1 MMKPV
6 VQPVLF
12 GYFRLDGGAMF
23 GVVPKPLWER
33 KNKADERN
41 RILLALRSLLI
52 KGKDFR
58 ALVDLGISNKMSP
71 RLRDI
76 YGYQEEE
83 GGIEGVLARHGES
96 TDTITHMIITHL
108 HFDHAS
114 GATMLKDGKIVPTF
128 PNARYM
134 VQRTHLEWALQP
146 SLRDRASF
154 FKEDFEPLLDRGLVH
169 TVDGDCEV
177 LNGVFV
183 QKCDGHTLGIQTVRV
198 ETEVGTVVY
207 PSDEIPTSSHIP
219 LPYIM
224 GYDLQPLLTLK
235 EKTKILETAV
245 KENHILVL
253 EHDPAVVAV
262 RVSKTS
268 DGFEAVESY
277 TSWEQIA
284 R

>member
-1 MMKPV
+1 MKPV

-71 RLRDI
+71 KLFDI
-76 YGYQEEE
+76 YGYEPVE
-83 GGIEGVLARHGES
+83 GGVEGVLARYGES
-96 TDTITHMIITHL
+96 CETITHMIISHL

-114 GATMLKDGKIVPTF
+114 GATTLKDGKVVPTF
-128 PNARYM
+128 PNAKYI
-134 VQRTHLEWALQP
+134 VQRTHLEWALKP
-146 SLRDRASF
+146 SVRDRASF
-154 FKEDFEPLLDRGLVH
+154 FREDFEPLLDKGLLQ

-177 LNGVFV
+177 LDGVFV
-183 QKCDGHTLGIQTVRV
+183 QKCDGHTFGIQIVRV
-198 ETEVGTVVY
+198 ETEMGTVVY
-207 PSDEIPTSSHIP
+207 PSDEIPTSSHVP

-224 GYDLQPLLTLK
+224 GYDLQPMVTLK
-235 EKTKILETAV
+235 EKTKILERAAD
-245 KENHILVL
+245 ENHILVL
-253 EHDPAVVAV
+253 EHDPTVVAV
-262 RVSKTS
+262 RVSRTS
-268 DGFEAVESY
+268 DGFEVAKSY
-277 TSWEQIA
+277 SSWEEIA